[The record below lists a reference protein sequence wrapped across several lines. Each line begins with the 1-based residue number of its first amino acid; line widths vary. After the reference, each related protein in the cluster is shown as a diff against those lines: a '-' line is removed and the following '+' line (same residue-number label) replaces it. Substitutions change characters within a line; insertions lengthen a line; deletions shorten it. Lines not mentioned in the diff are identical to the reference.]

1 MKTGMW
7 TMSSNVIAAGTEGPK
22 SQIEF
27 RRYHLPRYPRP
38 DPAPKIPKS
47 TNKPSPTRSRD

>member
-22 SQIEF
+22 SQINF
-27 RRYHLPRYPRP
+27 AAITYRAIRDRIQ
-38 DPAPKIPKS
+38 PKIPKS
-47 TNKPSPTRSRD
+47 TNKPSPIRSRD